1 MPEYPK
7 EFLER
12 LEAVKSRRAK
22 TVIDHILKHGSIT
35 TEELRD
41 VYGYDHPP
49 RAARDVREEGIPL
62 KTIKVTG
69 SHGRKIG
76 AYKLGEISDAKS
88 NRRSGRK
95 AWPKKFKKDLLE
107 QLGSRCGICSQAFNP
122 RYLQIDHR
130 VPFEVA
136 GDSSEELK
144 VEDFMLLCASC
155 NRKKSWSCEHCTNWK
170 GERLIEACQ
179 TCYWAVPDNYIHI
192 ALETVRRLEI
202 VWKNDEISDYDRL
215 AEMAKDAE
223 KDISNLIK
231 DQLHKQIDGDIDNER
246 E

>member
-1 MPEYPK
+1 MAKFPK

-62 KTIKVTG
+62 ETIKVTG
-69 SHGRKIG
+69 SHGRRIG
-76 AYKLGEISDAKS
+76 AYKFGEISAVKGD
-88 NRRSGRK
+88 RLSGRI

-107 QLGSRCGICSQAFNP
+107 QLSSRCGICSEAFDP

-136 GDSSEELK
+136 GDSGEELK
-144 VEDFMLLCASC
+144 IEDFMLLCASC
-155 NRKKSWSCEHCTNWK
+155 NRKKSWSCEQCTNWK
-170 GERLIEACQ
+170 GDRLIEACQ

-192 ALETVRRLEI
+192 ALEIVRRLEI
-202 VWKNDEISDYDRL
+202 VWKDDEISDYDHLVKL
-215 AEMAKDAE
+215 AEGAE
-223 KDISNLIK
+223 KDLSNLIK
-231 DQLHKQIDGDIDNER
+231 DQLHKHVTRDTDDEK